1 MENPKVS
8 ILVPIYNVEKYLRR
22 CIESVLSQDFK
33 DYELILVDDGSPDR
47 CPQICDEYA
56 KKDSRIKVVHKQ
68 NGGLVSARLAGFKEA
83 IGEYVM
89 HVDSDD
95 YLLPGAVSTLYNT
108 AKEGDYD
115 VVKSRP
121 LRENS
126 KGKRW
131 QESYRINDGKFVDN
145 EAYTIAMLQ
154 NSISPYLH
162 SSIYK
167 KDVFGVSV
175 FEKVM
180 AGAVSIGEDWV
191 TNMLISPKIRRAKI
205 LDESVYV
212 YYWNEQSMMATTII
226 SPKIGERIDKVLAD
240 FYSEC
245 SCQIRYEHDVKKI
258 VGFIMANYFWEIPFD
273 CQRYKDIHEF
283 LKNENNCNRVSKLVA
298 PKFLKFINNMKMF
311 KLYSRIYALA
321 NFVCK
326 QKCKQRKVIV

>member
-22 CIESVLSQDFK
+22 CVDSVLSQDFK
-33 DYELILVDDGSPDR
+33 DYELILVNDGSPDR
-47 CPQICDEYA
+47 CPHICDEYA
-56 KKDSRIKVVHKQ
+56 AKDSRVKVVHKK
-68 NGGLVSARLAGFKEA
+68 NGGLVSARLAGFKVA
-83 IGEYVM
+83 RGEYVI
-89 HVDSDD
+89 HLDSDD
-95 YLLPGAVSTLYNT
+95 YLLPEAVSTLYNT
-108 AKEGDYD
+108 AKDGDYD

-131 QESYRINDGKFVDN
+131 QETYRINEGEFVDN

-167 KDVFGVSV
+167 KDVFYVSV

-180 AGAVSIGEDWV
+180 AGDVSIGEDWV
-191 TNMLISPKIRRAKI
+191 TNMLISPKIRRAKV

-226 SPKIGERIDKVLAD
+226 SPLLNERLDKVLD
-240 FYSEC
+240 CFYANASPK
-245 SCQIRYEHDVKKI
+245 IHYEHDLKI
-258 VGFIMANYFWEIPFD
+258 VVAMLMANYFWEMPFNKQWYSKIISFMR
-273 CQRYKDIHEF
+273 QR
-283 LKNENNCNRVSKLVA
+283 NNREEIEKFVA
-298 PKFLKFINNMKMF
+298 PRFMKFIEHKTLF
-311 KLYSRIYALA
+311 KLYSRTYSLLKFLIS
-321 NFVCK
+321 
-326 QKCKQRKVIV
+326 QKGKRRNVIM

>member
-22 CIESVLSQDFK
+22 CIESVLSQDFC

-95 YLLPGAVSTLYNT
+95 YLLSGAVSTLYNT

-131 QESYRINDGKFVDN
+131 QESYRINDGEFVDN

-154 NSISPYLH
+154 NNISPYLH

-167 KDVFGVSV
+167 KDVFDVSV

-226 SPKIGERIDKVLAD
+226 SPLLNERLDKVLD
-240 FYSEC
+240 SFYANASP
-245 SCQIRYEHDVKKI
+245 QIHYEHDLKNV
-258 VGFIMANYFWEIPFD
+258 VAMLMANYFWEIPFNK
-273 CQRYKDIHEF
+273 QWYFKIVTF
-283 LKNENNCNRVSKLVA
+283 MQKNNNREKVEKLVE
-298 PKFLKFINNMKMF
+298 PRFMKFIRHRIWF
-311 KLYSRIYALA
+311 KLYSRTYSLLKFLIS
-321 NFVCK
+321 
-326 QKCKQRKVIV
+326 QKGKRRNVIM